1 MNEIQ
6 ELAFPE
12 NNPLQESNPARA
24 SIVELVRRWGGSTTD
39 AVLDPAMQI
48 FEHPG
53 IAGFVGY
60 RLELGCAIVFGD
72 PICAPAD
79 RELLAKAFHRYTDS
93 KRLRVIYIAAS
104 KAYAHWAIDNVCQSI
119 IEFGEE
125 LVFNPPTDPRKN
137 TGAYGSLVRRKTKQ
151 AHREGVAVCEYI
163 AHDAALERAIEQ
175 VREQWLQSRRG
186 LQVHISDAHLFT
198 DRMGKRWFY
207 ARQGDRVIGV
217 IALNH
222 LQARNGWLIN
232 HLMVI
237 PEAPNGV
244 HELLMTSALE
254 TLEKEGYPYATVG
267 SIAAAQLGEIRGL
280 GKLASSMA
288 RLIFKIACKAIHL
301 NGLNTF
307 WGKFHPKSEPTY
319 LIFSRK
325 RIGIREILSLKRAM
339 SGKRNG

>member
-6 ELAFPE
+6 ELAYPE
-12 NNPLQESNPARA
+12 NNPPQSSSTAREY
-24 SIVELVRRWGGSTTD
+24 IVELVRRWGGSTTD
-39 AVLDPAMQI
+39 AVLDPAIQI

-53 IAGFVGY
+53 IVGFVGY

-79 RELLAKAFHRYTDS
+79 RELLAQAFHRFTDS

-104 KAYAHWAIDNVCQSI
+104 RAYAHWAIGNVCGAI

-137 TGAYGSLVRRKTKQ
+137 TGTYGSLVRRKTKQ
-151 AHREGVAVCEYI
+151 AHREGVAVHEYI
-163 AHDAALERAIEQ
+163 PHDAALESAIEL
-175 VREQWLQSRRG
+175 VKEQWLLSRRG
-186 LQVHISDAHLFT
+186 LQVHLSNAHLFT

-207 ARQGDRVIGV
+207 AKQGDRVIGV

-254 TLEKEGYPYATVG
+254 ALEKEGYPFATVG
-267 SIAAAQLGEIRGL
+267 AIAASQLGEIRGL
-280 GKLASSMA
+280 SKFASLIARMA
-288 RLIFKIACKAIHL
+288 FKIASKAIHL
-301 NGLNTF
+301 EGLNTF
-307 WGKFHPKSEPTY
+307 WGKFHPKSEPAY

-325 RIGIREILSLKRAM
+325 RIGIREMLSLKRAM